1 MNKLQFVLGGITL
14 LKKLF
19 TRNKNNTVV
28 PNEKAKQDVPEG
40 IMNKCPQCTQIFYR
54 KEMKNNLYVCP
65 NCDYHNPITAWDRI
79 EYVIDENSFTEW
91 DSEMKTKNPLQFPEY
106 TEKLQKDQE
115 LSGLNEAII
124 TGKGEIGGYPVAIG
138 VMDARFRMGSMGT
151 VVGEKITRAV
161 ERAREEHIPFVI
173 FTASGGA
180 RMQEGVLSLMQMAKT
195 SIAIKRFSDEG
206 GLMVSVMTHP
216 TTGGVT
222 ASFASLGDYNFA
234 EPGAL
239 IGFAGRR
246 VIEQTTREKLP
257 EDFQTAEFLLK
268 HGQLDRIIH
277 RHEMKETLSTLLHI
291 HSPYYLSE
299 MPASNEE
306 DAVSMKEEQSV

>member
-1 MNKLQFVLGGITL
+1 L

-19 TRNKNNTVV
+19 TRNKNNTKV
-28 PNEKAKQDVPEG
+28 PDEKAKQDVPEG
-40 IMNKCPQCTQIFYR
+40 IMNKCPQCSEIFYR
-54 KEMKNNLYVCP
+54 KEMKNNLYVCR

-79 EYVIDENSFTEW
+79 AYVVDENSFTEW
-91 DSEMKTKNPLQFPEY
+91 DAKMDTKNPLQFPEY
-106 TEKLQKDQE
+106 AEKLEKDKLQ
-115 LSGLNEAII
+115 SGLNEAIV
-124 TGKGEIGGYPVAIG
+124 TGKGEINGYPTAIA

-151 VVGEKITRAV
+151 VVGEKIGRAI
-161 ERAREEHIPFVI
+161 ENAREENIPFVI

-195 SIAIKRFSDEG
+195 SIAIRRFSDAG
-206 GLMVSVMTHP
+206 GLMVSIMTHP

-257 EDFQTAEFLLK
+257 DDFQTAEFLLK
-268 HGQLDRIIH
+268 HGQLDQIIH
-277 RHEMKETLSTLLHI
+277 RHEMKEKLTTLLKI

-299 MPASNEE
+299 VSSDETE
-306 DAVSMKEEQSV
+306 DVVKEGQSV